1 VFLLAFVGVSLVV
14 ICTPGPDTALA
25 IRNTLAG
32 GRRGGVLTAAGVST
46 GQLSWTVASAL
57 GLVALLQASHTVFSW
72 LKLAG
77 AAYLIY
83 LGVRSLISAW
93 CRRSAVGEV
102 ATART
107 LSGSAAFRQGLVSNL
122 ANPKMVAFFLSVLPQ
137 FIPPGW
143 SPLAGFLGLGVAFC
157 LLTFAWLSLYAVAVH
172 GGRAFLGRP
181 FVHRAVDTVAGAV
194 LIALGARLATQANRA

>member
-1 VFLLAFVGVSLVV
+1 MLLLAFVGVSLVG

-32 GRRGGVLTAAGVST
+32 GRRGGVLTAAGVSA

-57 GLVALLQASHTVFSW
+57 GLAAMLQASQTVFGW

-93 CRRSAVGEV
+93 SRRSVVHEV
-102 ATART
+102 AAPRT
-107 LSGSAAFRQGLVSNL
+107 LSGSAALRQGLLSNL

-137 FIPPGW
+137 FVPAGA
-143 SPLAGFLGLGVAFC
+143 SPLVGFLGLGVTFC
-157 LLTFAWLSLYAVAVH
+157 LLTFGWLSLYAVAVDR
-172 GGRAFLGRP
+172 GRAVLSRP
-181 FVHRAVDTVAGAV
+181 CVRRMMDTIAGIVLVAMGV
-194 LIALGARLATQANRA
+194 RLATQATRA